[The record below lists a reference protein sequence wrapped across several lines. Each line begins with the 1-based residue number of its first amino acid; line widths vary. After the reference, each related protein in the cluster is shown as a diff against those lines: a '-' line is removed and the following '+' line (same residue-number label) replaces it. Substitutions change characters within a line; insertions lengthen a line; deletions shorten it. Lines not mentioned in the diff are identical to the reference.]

1 MINKRW
7 VEIAVG
13 SFVVISL
20 AAMVMLAMR
29 VSNLSAFSTDG
40 VYEIEARFH
49 NVGGL
54 KVRAPVTM
62 AGVHIGRVAAIE
74 LDSQRFDAVVK
85 LAIDDKF
92 NHIPLDTSA
101 AVFTAGLLGEQYVAL
116 EPGGDEKFL
125 KQGDRIRIAQSA
137 MVMEQILGQFIFNA
151 AAGDKENKK

>member
-13 SFVVISL
+13 GFVVISL
-20 AAMVMLAMR
+20 AAMVMLAMK
-29 VSNLSAFSTDG
+29 VSNLSAFSAEG
-40 VYEIEARFH
+40 AYEVEAHFQ

-85 LAIDDKF
+85 LAIDEKF
-92 NHIPLDTSA
+92 NRIPLDTSA

-116 EPGGDEKFL
+116 EPGGEEKTL
-125 KQGDRIRIAQSA
+125 KNGDRIRIAQSA

-151 AAGDKENKK
+151 AAGDKDKKN